1 MDALT
6 KPLNESSLILFF
18 LSDPIIHEHIHE
30 QFILLGFGLFI
41 KQANKP
47 KTKVYVWFVYKQKK
61 HTQVFY

>member
-6 KPLNESSLILFF
+6 KSLNESSLILFF

-41 KQANKP
+41 KQANKF
-47 KTKVYVWFVYKQKK
+47 KTKV
-61 HTQVFY
+61 